1 MLSLFQP
8 IACWQCQ
15 MRSLLT
21 RLVGGRF
28 QLCNQCNGRLRQVE
42 SAWATWA
49 QVAGAVPPRVSE
61 ASKPAKPIQPSAPSI
76 AKVAPPAAAANV
88 PKADAK
94 RFEPVRW
101 RD

>member
-28 QLCNQCNGRLRQVE
+28 QLCNQCKDQVRLVE
-42 SAWATWA
+42 GAWATWA
-49 QVAGAVPPRVSE
+49 QGAGPVPHGVPK
-61 ASKPAKPIQPSAPSI
+61 ASKPAKPVQ
-76 AKVAPPAAAANV
+76 
-88 PKADAK
+88 
-94 RFEPVRW
+94 R
-101 RD
+101 

>member
-15 MRSLLT
+15 IRSLLT

-28 QLCNQCNGRLRQVE
+28 QLCNQCKDQMRLVE
-42 SAWATWA
+42 GAWATWA
-49 QVAGAVPPRVSE
+49 QVASPVPDGVSE
-61 ASKPAKPIQPSAPSI
+61 ASKPAKPVQPSAPSI
-76 AKVAPPAAAANV
+76 AKVTPPSAATANG

-94 RFEPVRW
+94 EIRAVN
-101 RD
+101 